1 MIDIHALQR
10 VHGHTRKERPRGILH
25 DRHPASALDFRQARP
40 TIIEVPRQD
49 HASDAPIVRAGSG
62 TEERIDRGPGPI
74 LLWAAQ
80 NARGP
85 VFEHQVAIG
94 RGGVDLPALDGF
106 PCLAGAVQGAV
117 LLGRKPWG
125 PSAGRRPP
133 CAVV

>member
-10 VHGHTRKERPRGILH
+10 VHGHTRKECPRGILH

-49 HASDAPIVRAGSG
+49 HAATRPSYAPAAERKSGSF
-62 TEERIDRGPGPI
+62 GPRR
-74 LLWAAQ
+74 

-106 PCLAGAVQGAV
+106 PVSRVQCTLV
-117 LLGRKPWG
+117 PLGRKPWG